1 MNNNKSTYTTYI
13 THTKYNLHLNY
24 HIILLNEANTHK
36 RECTMLFTLQ
46 TFLTYNKNCLGQ
58 DLKKNKIK

>member
-1 MNNNKSTYTTYI
+1 MH

-36 RECTMLFTLQ
+36 QECTCVFSTMLFTLQ